1 MKTLI
6 LAMAV
11 AAGISVAEAK
21 ESALFLLGDWH
32 ITRGEAASWV
42 APEAQSKLNTTIFV
56 GQRVTFGKGRVVG
69 PTVLGCR
76 GARYEREAVP
86 AEGLFQGNLAAPAQA
101 AAERLGFA
109 KGPVPTIH
117 LSCETGLF
125 DYHQVNGKTV
135 LVALDNVIWTLERGR
150 KVGVRAIPP
159 ETTPAGAV
167 QSLYADH
174 FAHDMAFTPESVA
187 RKRKWLAPDLV
198 RLITAYFAKPD
209 KPDEVPAIDG
219 DPFTDSQEYPTG
231 FALGVPMIER
241 DQATVAVELAMEPK
255 KRLVSV
261 RLHHKRDRW
270 LVTDLV
276 YEDGGTLRQ
285 LLKADK

>member
-1 MKTLI
+1 
-6 LAMAV
+6 MA
-11 AAGISVAEAK
+11 ATMWQLTGQSAAK
-21 ESALFLLGDWH
+21 EPPPFLLGDWH
-32 ITRGEAASWV
+32 ITRGEAAPWV
-42 APEAQSKLNTTIFV
+42 AAEAQSKLNTTIFV
-56 GQRVTFGKGRVVG
+56 GQRLTFGKGRVTG
-69 PTVLGCR
+69 PSVLGCR
-76 GARYEREAVP
+76 GVRYEREAVL
-86 AEGLFQGNLAAPAQA
+86 AEELFQGNLPAPAQA

-117 LSCETGLF
+117 VSCGTGLF
-125 DYHQVNGKTV
+125 DYHQVDRKTV
-135 LVALDNVIWTLERGR
+135 LVALDNVMWTLERGR
-150 KVGVRAIPP
+150 KVGARAIPP

-198 RLITAYFAKPD
+198 RLVTAYFSRPAKPG
-209 KPDEVPAIDG
+209 EVPPING

-241 DQATVAVELAMEPK
+241 DQATVTVELAMAPK

-261 RLHHKRDRW
+261 RLLHKRDRW

-285 LLKADK
+285 LLNADR